1 MTLARPGWLAAVSWL
16 VAFVTVVV
24 VVGLLPWLSGQD
36 PAVAILRAKSADQE
50 ATPEALQAIR
60 DQLGLDDGP
69 FVLLGR
75 WFSGLLHGDAGVSWI
90 SGRPVFPGMVSA
102 TGVSVTLMLFALLVA
117 TVVAAA
123 LCLPTLARGLSGR
136 DARTSGAWAALCT
149 ALPEFLLAAVA
160 LVVGAVWLGWF
171 PPYGWQGPASAVLP
185 ALSLG
190 LPAGGLLGRLFA
202 DGLAAT
208 FTEAWVGTWQMAG
221 FSRWQLAVAAFRRTL
236 PGLTSQLGLTLVG
249 LTGGAVAVEK
259 VFAIPGLGGATLGAA
274 AARDIPAL
282 QLGIML
288 LLVIALVLGVL
299 AGLLRRLMLGPA
311 LHAGVMP
318 SKPIDVS
325 TQPRRAYL
333 VPALTGSALLLLIV
347 TGLPRDPYTSEHLR
361 LAAPSWA
368 APLGADAS
376 GRDLLARVAHGAANT
391 IVVALAVVALC
402 LLLGLVVGLAPRLAA
417 GLIELT
423 NATPPIIAG
432 LLVAAISGT
441 STAGAAVAVTLVSW
455 APLAAHTAA
464 LIEETRA
471 QPHVRI
477 APVLGVGK
485 VRLAMRYLLPATIG
499 PVFRHAMLRLPG
511 IALALAALG
520 FLGLGPRPPRPE
532 WGLVLGEGMPY
543 VERAP
548 WAVAV
553 PAAALIAL
561 SVLAVSSANLRLT
574 RRRRTVPAA
583 AGRRLTSVSLLS
595 QDGRHHTTEGGA

>member
-1 MTLARPGWLAAVSWL
+1 VTLARPGWLAAVSWL

-117 TVVAAA
+117 TVVAVA

-136 DARTSGAWAALCT
+136 DARTSGAWAATCT

-417 GLIELT
+417 GPIELT

-485 VRLAMRYLLPATIG
+485 VRLALRYLLPATIG

-574 RRRRTVPAA
+574 HRRRTVPAA
-583 AGRRLTSVSLLS
+583 AT
-595 QDGRHHTTEGGA
+595 AAA